1 MPSRQLPA
9 VVRGL
14 VIEGWPEFQR
24 DGRFGSVSEERMR
37 QVIAVYERGHD
48 PTDDF
53 ARVVFAL
60 CDKMVREFV
69 GIEDVLSGEHTDVW
83 HASVAAEGN
92 MFDEDRLGRNA
103 AKGWVTEKL
112 NALGYGGSILWT
124 DSEDVSRA
132 QLGSTFSAWVHRR

>member
-1 MPSRQLPA
+1 
-9 VVRGL
+9 
-14 VIEGWPEFQR
+14 
-24 DGRFGSVSEERMR
+24 MR